1 MIAMKMTPLSRTRGT
16 TPGARAIKIIITAT
30 SLNSVLDKYA
40 NLMECRGIKARL
52 SMTNIDLLEDPL
64 VMTIAA
70 VERDCGLPKETL
82 RVWERRYGFPKPLRD
97 GNGERLYPIE
107 QLVTLRLLRRLVV
120 AGHRPGQVVGLPDED
135 LSALL
140 GTPGVAVARDRGHE
154 VELVLEL
161 LRTHDAVG
169 LRDSLNAMVL
179 RVGLGA
185 FASVTGPGLVE
196 AIGDAWSRGELEIHQ
211 EHFFTEQ
218 FTTVLRSAINATQ
231 GAGLPRTGPRV
242 LFGTFPQEPHAL
254 GLMMAEAMFAVEGC
268 LVISLGVQTPIRE
281 IAAAAR
287 AHNAD
292 ILALSFSSIIPAT
305 QATAG
310 LNELRSFLPGSVEIW
325 AGGACAGLRPKEG
338 LKVLRGL
345 SDIKFATSAWRA
357 RQ

>member
-1 MIAMKMTPLSRTRGT
+1 MNMTPLSGTRDRAV
-16 TPGARAIKIIITAT
+16 GASAITIIIKAT
-30 SLNSVLDKYA
+30 SIKFVLDKYA
-40 NLMECRGIKARL
+40 SLVECRDDITML
-52 SMTNIDLLEDPL
+52 SMINTDLLEDPR

-97 GNGERLYPIE
+97 GNGERLYPVE
-107 QLVTLRLLRRLVV
+107 QLVTLRLLRRLMV
-120 AGHRPGQVVGLPDED
+120 AGHRPGQVVGLPDEQ

-140 GTPGVAVARDRGHE
+140 GTPAVSDARDRGHE

-161 LRTHDAVG
+161 LRAHDAAG
-169 LRDSLNAMVL
+169 LRDSLNAMLL
-179 RVGLGA
+179 RAGLGA
-185 FASVTGPGLVE
+185 FASTTGPRLVE
-196 AIGDAWSRGELEIHQ
+196 AIGHEWSRGALEIHQ

-254 GLMMAEAMFAVEGC
+254 GLMMAEAMFALEGC

-287 AHNAD
+287 AHKVD
-292 ILALSFSSIIPAT
+292 ILALSFSSIITAT
-305 QATAG
+305 QASAG
-310 LNELRSFLPGSVEIW
+310 LNELQALLPGSVEIW
-325 AGGACAGLRPKEG
+325 AGGACAGLRPKAG
-338 LKVLRGL
+338 LHVLRGL
-345 SDIKFATSAWRA
+345 SDINCAISAWRD